1 MRRFSSGSK
10 RGPPATGDKE
20 SDRIRSPRSSQAPK
34 DFETHK
40 GAHAVTE
47 NSERPVEIRPDRRDN
62 LIYQD
67 RQASRGR
74 LGPSQASSRILDG
87 KYLERDALRPLPK
100 YRC

>member
-34 DFETHK
+34 DFDTHK

-47 NSERPVEIRPDRRDN
+47 NSERPVEIRPDCRDN
-62 LIYQD
+62 LISQE
-67 RQASRGR
+67 RKPSRGR
-74 LGPSQASSRILDG
+74 LGPSQASSLILDG
-87 KYLERDALRPLPK
+87 KYLERNAQPLLPN
-100 YRC
+100 YQ